1 MLIFSPMD
9 WFQFLL
15 ASLAV
20 WRVTHLLSS
29 EDGPFDL
36 VFRLRKQLG
45 QGFAGKLMDCFYCL
59 SVWVALAV
67 ALALGYCWKDI
78 LLLWWA
84 LSGLACLLER
94 ATERPAAPGAT
105 YFEE

>member
-1 MLIFSPMD
+1 MD
-9 WFQFLL
+9 WFEFLL

-20 WRVTHLLSS
+20 WRITHLLSQ

-36 VFRLRKQLG
+36 VFRLRQGLG
-45 QGFAGKLMDCFYCL
+45 QSVAGKLMDCFYCL
-59 SVWVALAV
+59 SVWIALFF
-67 ALALGYCWKDI
+67 ALALGSGWKNT

-94 ATERPAAPGAT
+94 ATERTAPGAT